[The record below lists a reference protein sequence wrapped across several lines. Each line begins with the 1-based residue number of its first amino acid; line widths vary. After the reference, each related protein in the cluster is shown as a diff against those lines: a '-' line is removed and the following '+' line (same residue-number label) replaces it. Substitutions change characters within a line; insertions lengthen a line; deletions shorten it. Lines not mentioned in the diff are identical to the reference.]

1 MVMAKGSDLTGRS
14 GAGGFGTPA
23 PGGQP
28 LKQHEG
34 ALNDKSGKKF
44 QPPRDQKGGKGQSG
58 GAGGIGGAP
67 TSVRPKV

>member
-1 MVMAKGSDLTGRS
+1 MAKGSDLIGRS
-14 GAGGFGTPA
+14 GAGGFGTPQ

-28 LKQHEG
+28 LKAHG
-34 ALNDKSGKKF
+34 DALNDKSGKKF
-44 QPPRDQKGGKGQSG
+44 QPPKDQKGGKGQSG